1 MHKRPTTILILTAA
15 VAAIAAQPAYASR
28 SCGSIGGYHVTITR
42 GSVSCA
48 KARTVAKEWQSGKG
62 VTHRVSAYTLWYTSL
77 PGGWDC
83 STLNMGH
90 VGCVRG
96 GLGSLKNGF
105 TYEATRHAHKA
116 IEMVIPG

>member
-1 MHKRPTTILILTAA
+1 MYRRLTTIALLAAA
-15 VAAIAAQPAYASR
+15 VAVIAATPASASR
-28 SCGSIGGYHVTITR
+28 SCGSVQEYHVTVTR

-48 KARTVAKEWQSGKG
+48 KARTVAKEWETSKG
-62 VTHRVSAYTLWYTSL
+62 VTHRFPAYTLWYFAF

-90 VGCVRG
+90 VGCARD

-105 TYEATRHAHKA
+105 TYEATRNAHERIA
-116 IEMVIPG
+116 LLAA